1 MAGYKMK
8 SWIKLWVIA
17 LLCLLLPFPLMA
29 EEEGLQISLL
39 TSSPYEGEV
48 FTVYGHA
55 ALRVKDDTHKLDY
68 VFNYGIFSFS
78 QPHFIYRFAKGE
90 TDYMLG
96 ACRYSD
102 YMIEYQM
109 RGSSVTEQKL
119 NLSPEESQRLWLA
132 LSVNYE
138 PQNRTYRYNFFF
150 DNCATR
156 PVRLIEENVTGKIV
170 YRWQPEEKTFRDMIN
185 YCTRN
190 HPWLTF
196 GCDLAL
202 GSPTDRVA
210 TAHEMMF
217 LPEYMKEAIAS
228 AVIVDAEGNER
239 PLVQQS
245 IVVPADEE
253 EDLPM
258 EWLTPLFCAIII
270 CIASM
275 ALTFYEYRK
284 RYAGRWHDILL
295 FTLAGIGGLVLF
307 FLSFISEHPCTC
319 SNWNMLWLHP
329 LQLSILPLSLVKN
342 GRKAVFYY
350 HFINFAAIMI
360 MLLGWRFIPQHF
372 NHAII
377 PLIITLGVRSA
388 SYILRF
394 HQQEKRLK

>member
-8 SWIKLWVIA
+8 SWMKLWVIA

-55 ALRVKDDTHKLDY
+55 ALRVKDDAHKLDY

-78 QPHFIYRFAKGE
+78 QPYFIYRFAKGE

-119 NLSPEESQRLWLA
+119 NLSPDESQRLWLA

-228 AVIVDAEGNER
+228 AVIVDTEGNER

-253 EDLPM
+253 KDLPM

-270 CIASM
+270 CIASL

-284 RYAGRWHDILL
+284 RYASRWHDILL

-319 SNWNMLWLHP
+319 PNWNMLWLHP

>member
-78 QPHFIYRFAKGE
+78 QPYFIYRFAKGE

-170 YRWQPEEKTFRDMIN
+170 YRWQPEEKTFRNMIN

-295 FTLAGIGGLVLF
+295 FTLAGVGGLVLF
-307 FLSFISEHPCTC
+307 FLCFISEHPCTC
-319 SNWNMLWLHP
+319 PNWNMLWLHP

>member
-109 RGSSVTEQKL
+109 RGSGVTEQKL

-270 CIASM
+270 CIASL

-284 RYAGRWHDILL
+284 RYVGRWHDILL

-319 SNWNMLWLHP
+319 PNWNMLWLHP

>member
-8 SWIKLWVIA
+8 SWMKLWVIA

-55 ALRVKDDTHKLDY
+55 ALRVKDDAHKLDY

-78 QPHFIYRFAKGE
+78 QPYFIYRFAKGE

-119 NLSPEESQRLWLA
+119 NLSPDESQRLWLA

-170 YRWQPEEKTFRDMIN
+170 YRWQPEEKTFRNMIN

-295 FTLAGIGGLVLF
+295 FTLAGVGGLVLF
-307 FLSFISEHPCTC
+307 FLCFISEHPCTC
-319 SNWNMLWLHP
+319 PNWNMLWLHP

-377 PLIITLGVRSA
+377 LLIITLGVRSA